1 MICDLA
7 EVYHIYDY
15 RQLPPSRVATFV
27 LGLSPDSRVMRE
39 LTGTK
44 LPLAEMLLAG
54 IADRLTILLHAL
66 NGSKKKP
73 ELILDTLNERDS
85 DITAFTT
92 GEDFEKERQRI
103 IREVNNGN

>member
-27 LGLSPDSRVMRE
+27 LGLSPDSRVMRG
-39 LTGTK
+39 LSGAK

-54 IADRLTILLHAL
+54 IADRLTILLHAFS
-66 NGSKKKP
+66 GSKKKP